1 MRAKGWGVGE
11 GERLS
16 GTISL
21 MRHPRGGVPRGPL
34 PAVRLGLALLLAL
47 AACASLPKGEAP
59 ALLAEAKTLYAK
71 DDLSDAKRYAEGVVK
86 GHPESDEAE
95 EALFLLAECQRR
107 LKQGT
112 RAFETYKKFVDK
124 YPNSRFSVGIAQG
137 EYELGMAYL
146 KGGMPGFLFF
156 GADPGY
162 GTRILDHMQIHF
174 RNYSLADD
182 ALVSV
187 ADYYIADKDYESA
200 TETLKRLLAEY
211 PRSEHMLWA
220 RFQFARTLWLQ
231 NQGPLYDE
239 RVLIQSRRGFEDYVG
254 TARLLGEAERQ
265 QAQIGTAEQMVVRIN
280 ERLAEKE
287 YLIGRFYERTEA
299 PRSALYYYRHCVR
312 TYPDTKFAE
321 ASKKRAGEIEPLAAT
336 EAPAPEA
343 PAGG

>member
-1 MRAKGWGVGE
+1 MRIRV
-11 GERLS
+11 
-16 GTISL
+16 
-21 MRHPRGGVPRGPL
+21 
-34 PAVRLGLALLLAL
+34 ALLLACS
-47 AACASLPKGEAP
+47 ACASMPQGEAP
-59 ALLAEAKTLYAK
+59 ALLAESKGFYAK
-71 DDLSDAKRYAEGVVK
+71 DDLKDAKRYAEAVVK
-86 GHPESDEAE
+86 RHPESDEAE
-95 EALFLLAECQRR
+95 EALFLAAECQRR

-112 RAFETYKKFVDK
+112 RAFESYEKFVDK

-146 KGGMPGFLFF
+146 KGEMPGFLFF
-156 GADPGY
+156 GADRAF

-182 ALVSV
+182 GLVSV
-187 ADYYIADKDYESA
+187 AEYYIGDQDYEAA
-200 TETLKRLLAEY
+200 TETLKRLLSEY

-239 RVLIQSRRGFEDYVG
+239 RLLIQSRRGFEDYVG
-254 TARLLGEAERQ
+254 TARLLGETERQ

-287 YLIGRFYERTEA
+287 YLIGRFYERTRA
-299 PRSALYYYRHCVR
+299 PRSALYYYRHCMR

-321 ASKKRAGEIEPLAAT
+321 ASKKRAGELEPSAPT
-336 EAPAPEA
+336 EPPEPEA
-343 PAGG
+343 PKSG